1 MAYQSIWYYTGL
13 PKDIVNILDDYVS
26 EKFDSEMRDSE
37 LIGRHKD
44 KNKRNSENAWIN
56 TNHWIA
62 GFLWHYVN
70 KANRENFLYD
80 LTNIDGENLQYTK
93 YSEGQFYNWHND
105 AGINNYY
112 KPQYVAN
119 SGNSNDDSD
128 NLQVT
133 DFLKTSCELVR
144 KLSFTLQLSDPD
156 EYEGGNVQ
164 LIDDTGKS
172 YIAPRQRGTI
182 ILFDSRTQ
190 HRVIKVK
197 KGVRKSIVGWV
208 LGPRW
213 K

>member
-93 YSEGQFYNWHND
+93 YSEGQYYNWHND
-105 AGINNYY
+105 AGISNYY
-112 KPQYVAN
+112 KPQYVAI
-119 SGNSNDDSD
+119 SGYSDEDSD

-164 LIDDTGKS
+164 LIDDSGKS

-213 K
+213 R

>member
-37 LIGRHKD
+37 LIGRYKD

-93 YSEGQFYNWHND
+93 YSEGQYYNWHND
-105 AGINNYY
+105 AGISNYY

-119 SGNSNDDSD
+119 SGNSEEDSD

-164 LIDDTGKS
+164 LIDDSGKS

-213 K
+213 R